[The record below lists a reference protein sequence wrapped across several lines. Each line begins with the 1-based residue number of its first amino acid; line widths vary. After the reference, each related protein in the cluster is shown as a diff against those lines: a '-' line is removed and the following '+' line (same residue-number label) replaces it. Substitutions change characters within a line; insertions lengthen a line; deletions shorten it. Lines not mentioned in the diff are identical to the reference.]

1 MNKLF
6 QQINE
11 STVIPIGL
19 AILVFGGGAAWM
31 TTVDSRLSAQAT
43 TLTTQQAQNVEVFR
57 DVKSDLKEINQ
68 RLYAIEKKIDRLR
81 N

>member
-1 MNKLF
+1 MEKLLK
-6 QQINE
+6 QIND
-11 STVIPIGL
+11 STVVPLGL

-43 TLTTQQAQNVEVFR
+43 TLTNQQAQNVEVFR
-57 DVKSDLKEINQ
+57 DVKNDLKEITQ
-68 RLYAIEKKIDRLR
+68 RLYAIEKKIDRLK